1 MIPILTS
8 FIPLAIFRSPS
19 SLVALKGDLNRTMLF
34 PGNEITDISGDNW
47 RGLENT
53 LQTLVLAENS
63 IASLPLDAFTGLPM
77 LETLDLNGNHLSV
90 IDPGVFR
97 DGMSRLNRVCF

>member
-1 MIPILTS
+1 MSTYRKS
-8 FIPLAIFRSPS
+8 NHIF
-19 SLVALKGDLNRTMLF
+19 F

-53 LQTLVLAENS
+53 LQTLVLADNS

-77 LETLDLNGNHLSV
+77 LETLDLQGNHLSV

-97 DGMSRLNRVCF
+97 DGMNRLNRVILVV